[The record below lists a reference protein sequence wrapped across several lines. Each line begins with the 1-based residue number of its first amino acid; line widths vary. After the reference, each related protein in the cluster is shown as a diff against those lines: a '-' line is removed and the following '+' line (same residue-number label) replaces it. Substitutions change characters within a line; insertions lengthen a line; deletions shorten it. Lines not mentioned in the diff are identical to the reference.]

1 MSSTRNTL
9 VAPGNRLWPRW
20 LAANV
25 VAFALSHTLLGI
37 IDLLVDV
44 VGAHGETFAGIASH
58 LGALGLGAAIVGLSQ
73 AVLIRAYVTNASQWG
88 LASGIAYVI
97 AFFTGEA
104 LGGLPLGLLISFT
117 LFGAVSGALQSR
129 ILWQQG
135 FPSVQWALGS
145 CLGFAGG
152 GIVATGLLLVTFV
165 VAGKTIMEIAPVP
178 IALATIG
185 DVAGGVGAAITGPV
199 LIWVVQHPSPK
210 T

>member
-1 MSSTRNTL
+1 MASTRNTL

-25 VAFALSHTLLGI
+25 VAFALSHALLGI
-37 IDLLVDV
+37 IDMLVDV
-44 VGAHGETFAGIASH
+44 VGAHGETVVGIASH

-73 AVLIRAYVTNASQWG
+73 AVLIRAYVTNVGQWG

-152 GIVATGLLLVTFV
+152 GTVATGLLLVT
-165 VAGKTIMEIAPVP
+165 GKTIMEIAPVP

-185 DVAGGVGAAITGPV
+185 GVAGGVGAAITGPV